1 MIFYLLYYTQKVKCQ
16 LFVACQSLS
25 KLAMKSRGCPLSK
38 KEKNR
43 YNEKDSLS
51 QKRKKERKMFRLEW
65 LFLMQIF
72 MGILM
77 IFFLRKLTQMKKQVD
92 EITKEVTNYISYI
105 TEEMEDVEA
114 AVSERESMPKEQNIR
129 KEQGKSAREESQ
141 NHLIQA
147 VLQEYFP

>member
-1 MIFYLLYYTQKVKCQ
+1 
-16 LFVACQSLS
+16 
-25 KLAMKSRGCPLSK
+25 
-38 KEKNR
+38 
-43 YNEKDSLS
+43 
-51 QKRKKERKMFRLEW
+51 MFRLEW